1 MQYYNYKGMKKNTA
15 EQSAKVVEKY
25 RQQFAHNMEMYNYT
39 DKGKKTMIMDLVN
52 QMDKELAQLKNGF
65 MVQAKAGVYDNKNK
79 LLDFIIPEIKNITK
93 KGDVICDLMAGTCS
107 IAYAL
112 KDSGLRICVID
123 KTNDLLAFFKQVAV
137 YEAQISMYGV
147 NMELL
152 QQLAQDENISM
163 DLFDIVKAKMVAV
176 ETDDTNKANIRGI
189 KKVDHKMDVVNNDI
203 MDFEVLASQVNEP
216 ILPVALYGKDS
227 MELITGEPM
236 ADYFFNGD
244 INQE

>member
-1 MQYYNYKGMKKNTA
+1 MQYYNYKGMKKQVG

-25 RQQFAHNMEMYNYT
+25 RQQFAHNIEMYNYT

-79 LLDFIIPEIKNITK
+79 LLEERASKAPKT
-93 KGDVICDLMAGTCS
+93 GV
-107 IAYAL
+107 
-112 KDSGLRICVID
+112 D
-123 KTNDLLAFFKQVAV
+123 KTNDLLAFFKSVAV
-137 YEAQISMYGV
+137 YEAHISMYGV
-147 NMELL
+147 DMELL
-152 QQLAQDENISM
+152 QQLAQDENVSA
-163 DLFDIVKAKMVAV
+163 DLFNIVKAKMVAV
-176 ETDDTNKANIRGI
+176 EQDDTNKANIRGI

-216 ILPVALYGKDS
+216 ILPVAMYGKDS

-236 ADYFFNGD
+236 SDFYFN
-244 INQE
+244 NNAEVNE

>member
-1 MQYYNYKGMKKNTA
+1 MQYYNYKGMKKEVA
-15 EQSAKVVEKY
+15 QQSANVVEKY

-65 MVQAKAGVYDNKNK
+65 MVQAKEGVYTNKNK
-79 LLDFIIPEIKNITK
+79 LLEERASKAPKT
-93 KGDVICDLMAGTCS
+93 GV
-107 IAYAL
+107 
-112 KDSGLRICVID
+112 D

-137 YEAQISMYGV
+137 YEAHISMYGV
-147 NMELL
+147 DMELL
-152 QQLAQDENISM
+152 QQLAQNEDISA
-163 DLFDIVKAKMVAV
+163 DLFDIIKAKMVAV

-216 ILPVALYGKDS
+216 ILPVAMYGKDS

-236 ADYFFNGD
+236 ADFYFN
-244 INQE
+244 NNNAEVNE

>member
-1 MQYYNYKGMKKNTA
+1 MQYYNYKGMKKQVG

-79 LLDFIIPEIKNITK
+79 LLEERASKAPKT
-93 KGDVICDLMAGTCS
+93 GV
-107 IAYAL
+107 
-112 KDSGLRICVID
+112 D

-152 QQLAQDENISM
+152 QQLAQDEDVSA
-163 DLFDIVKAKMVAV
+163 DLFNIVKAKMVAV

-236 ADYFFNGD
+236 ADFYFNNNNAEVND
-244 INQE
+244 

>member
-1 MQYYNYKGMKKNTA
+1 MQYYNYKGMKKQVG

-79 LLDFIIPEIKNITK
+79 LLEERASKAPKT
-93 KGDVICDLMAGTCS
+93 GV
-107 IAYAL
+107 
-112 KDSGLRICVID
+112 D

-137 YEAQISMYGV
+137 YEAHISMYGV
-147 NMELL
+147 DMELL
-152 QQLAQDENISM
+152 QQLAQDENVSA
-163 DLFDIVKAKMVAV
+163 DLFQIVKSKMIAV
-176 ETDDTNKANIRGI
+176 EQDDTNKANIRGI

-216 ILPVALYGKDS
+216 ILPVAMYGKDS

-236 ADYFFNGD
+236 ADFYFN
-244 INQE
+244 NNNAEVNE

>member
-1 MQYYNYKGMKKNTA
+1 MMFYNYSGMKKQTA

-25 RQQFAHNMEMYNYT
+25 RQQYASNIQMYNYT
-39 DKGKKTMIMDLVN
+39 SHGKKTMIMDLVN

-79 LLDFIIPEIKNITK
+79 LLEERASKAPKT
-93 KGDVICDLMAGTCS
+93 GV
-107 IAYAL
+107 
-112 KDSGLRICVID
+112 D

-137 YEAQISMYGV
+137 YEAHISMYGV
-147 NMELL
+147 DMELL
-152 QQLAQDENISM
+152 QQLAQDEDVSA
-163 DLFDIVKAKMVAV
+163 DLFNIVKAKMVAV
-176 ETDDTNKANIRGI
+176 EQDDTNRANIRGI

-216 ILPVALYGKDS
+216 ILPVAMYGKDS

-236 ADYFFNGD
+236 SDFYFN
-244 INQE
+244 NNAEVNE

>member
-1 MQYYNYKGMKKNTA
+1 MQYYNYKGMKKQVG

-39 DKGKKTMIMDLVN
+39 DKGKKTMIMDLVK
-52 QMDKELAQLKNGF
+52 QMDAELAQLKNGF

-79 LLDFIIPEIKNITK
+79 LLEERASKAPKT
-93 KGDVICDLMAGTCS
+93 GV
-107 IAYAL
+107 
-112 KDSGLRICVID
+112 D

-152 QQLAQDENISM
+152 QQLAQDEDVSA
-163 DLFDIVKAKMVAV
+163 DLFNIVKAKMVAV
-176 ETDDTNKANIRGI
+176 EQDDTNKANIRGI

-203 MDFEVLASQVNEP
+203 MDYEVLESQVNEP
-216 ILPVALYGKDS
+216 ILPVAMYGKDS

>member
-25 RQQFAHNMEMYNYT
+25 RQQYASNIQMYNYT
-39 DKGKKTMIMDLVN
+39 SHGKKTMIMDLVN

-65 MVQAKAGVYDNKNK
+65 MVQAKEGVYTNKNK
-79 LLDFIIPEIKNITK
+79 LLEERASKAPKT
-93 KGDVICDLMAGTCS
+93 GV
-107 IAYAL
+107 
-112 KDSGLRICVID
+112 D

-137 YEAQISMYGV
+137 YEAHISMYGV
-147 NMELL
+147 DMELL
-152 QQLAQDENISM
+152 QQLAQDENVSA
-163 DLFDIVKAKMVAV
+163 DLFNIVKAKMVKAEPD
-176 ETDDTNKANIRGI
+176 ETNRANIRGI
-189 KKVDHKMDVVNNDI
+189 AKVDLKMNKINNDI
-203 MDFEVLASQVNEP
+203 MDYEVLESQVNEP
-216 ILPVALYGKDS
+216 ILPVAMYGKDS

>member
-1 MQYYNYKGMKKNTA
+1 MQYYNYKGMKKEVA
-15 EQSAKVVEKY
+15 QQSAKVVEKY

-52 QMDKELAQLKNGF
+52 QMNAELGNLKNSF
-65 MVQAKAGVYDNKNK
+65 MVQAKSGVYDNKNK
-79 LLDFIIPEIKNITK
+79 LLEERASKAPKT
-93 KGDVICDLMAGTCS
+93 GV
-107 IAYAL
+107 
-112 KDSGLRICVID
+112 D

-137 YEAQISMYGV
+137 YEAHISMYGV
-147 NMELL
+147 DMELL
-152 QQLAQDENISM
+152 QQLAQDEDVSA

-216 ILPVALYGKDS
+216 ILPVAMYGKDS

-236 ADYFFNGD
+236 ADFYFN
-244 INQE
+244 NNNAEVNE

>member
-1 MQYYNYKGMKKNTA
+1 MQYYNYKGMKKQVG

-25 RQQFAHNMEMYNYT
+25 RQQFAHNIEMYNYT

-79 LLDFIIPEIKNITK
+79 LLEERASKAPKT
-93 KGDVICDLMAGTCS
+93 GV
-107 IAYAL
+107 
-112 KDSGLRICVID
+112 D
-123 KTNDLLAFFKQVAV
+123 KTNDLLAFFKSVAV
-137 YEAQISMYGV
+137 YEAHISMYGV
-147 NMELL
+147 DMELL
-152 QQLAQDENISM
+152 QQLAQDENVSA
-163 DLFDIVKAKMVAV
+163 DLFNIVKAKMVAV
-176 ETDDTNKANIRGI
+176 EQDDTNKANIRGI

-216 ILPVALYGKDS
+216 ILPVAMYGKDS

-236 ADYFFNGD
+236 SDFYFN
-244 INQE
+244 NNNAEVNE

>member
-1 MQYYNYKGMKKNTA
+1 MQYYNYKGMKKQVG

-25 RQQFAHNMEMYNYT
+25 RKQYASNIQMYNYT
-39 DKGKKTMIMDLVN
+39 SHGKKTMIIDLVN
-52 QMDKELAQLKNGF
+52 QMDKELAQIKNGF

-79 LLDFIIPEIKNITK
+79 LLEERASKAPKT
-93 KGDVICDLMAGTCS
+93 GV
-107 IAYAL
+107 
-112 KDSGLRICVID
+112 D
-123 KTNDLLAFFKQVAV
+123 KTNDLLAFFKQVMSYQAH
-137 YEAQISMYGV
+137 IDLYGV
-147 NMELL
+147 DMELL

-163 DLFDIVKAKMVAV
+163 DLFDIIKAKMVAV
-176 ETDDTNKANIRGI
+176 EQDDTNKANIRGI

-236 ADYFFNGD
+236 ADFYFN
-244 INQE
+244 NNNAEVNE

>member
-1 MQYYNYKGMKKNTA
+1 MMFYNYSGMKKQTA

-25 RQQFAHNMEMYNYT
+25 RQQYASNIQMYNYT

-79 LLDFIIPEIKNITK
+79 LLEERASKAPKTGVE
-93 KGDVICDLMAGTCS
+93 
-107 IAYAL
+107 
-112 KDSGLRICVID
+112 

-137 YEAQISMYGV
+137 YEAHISMYGV
-147 NMELL
+147 DMELL
-152 QQLAQDENISM
+152 QQLAQDEDVSA
-163 DLFDIVKAKMVAV
+163 DLFNIVKAKMVAV
-176 ETDDTNKANIRGI
+176 EQDDTNRANIRGI
-189 KKVDHKMDVVNNDI
+189 AKVDLKMDKINNDI

-216 ILPVALYGKDS
+216 ILPVAMYGKDS

-236 ADYFFNGD
+236 SDFYFN
-244 INQE
+244 NNNAEVNE

>member
-1 MQYYNYKGMKKNTA
+1 MQYYNYKGMKKQVG

-79 LLDFIIPEIKNITK
+79 LLEERASKAPKT
-93 KGDVICDLMAGTCS
+93 GV
-107 IAYAL
+107 
-112 KDSGLRICVID
+112 D

-137 YEAQISMYGV
+137 YEAHISMYGV
-147 NMELL
+147 DMELL
-152 QQLAQDENISM
+152 QQLAQDENVSA
-163 DLFDIVKAKMVAV
+163 DLFNIVKAKMVKAEPD
-176 ETDDTNKANIRGI
+176 ETNRANIRGI
-189 KKVDHKMDVVNNDI
+189 AKVDLKMNKINNDI
-203 MDFEVLASQVNEP
+203 MDFEVLESQVNEP
-216 ILPVALYGKDS
+216 ILPVAMYGKDS

>member
-1 MQYYNYKGMKKNTA
+1 MQYYNYKGMKKQVG
-15 EQSAKVVEKY
+15 EQSARVVEKY

-65 MVQAKAGVYDNKNK
+65 MVQAKAGVYDTKNK
-79 LLDFIIPEIKNITK
+79 LLEERASKAPKT
-93 KGDVICDLMAGTCS
+93 GV
-107 IAYAL
+107 
-112 KDSGLRICVID
+112 D

-137 YEAQISMYGV
+137 YEAQINMYGV
-147 NMELL
+147 DMELL
-152 QQLAQDENISM
+152 QQLAQDEDVSA
-163 DLFDIVKAKMVAV
+163 DLFNIVKAKMVAV
-176 ETDDTNKANIRGI
+176 EQDDTNKANIRGI

-216 ILPVALYGKDS
+216 ILPVAMYGKDS

-236 ADYFFNGD
+236 ADFYFN
-244 INQE
+244 NNNAEVNE

>member
-1 MQYYNYKGMKKNTA
+1 MQYYNYNGMKKNTA

-25 RQQFAHNMEMYNYT
+25 RQQFAHNIEMYNYT

-79 LLDFIIPEIKNITK
+79 LLEERASKAPKT
-93 KGDVICDLMAGTCS
+93 GV
-107 IAYAL
+107 
-112 KDSGLRICVID
+112 D
-123 KTNDLLAFFKQVAV
+123 KTNDLLGFFKQVAV
-137 YEAQISMYGV
+137 YEAHISMYGV
-147 NMELL
+147 DMELL
-152 QQLAQDENISM
+152 QQLAQDENVSA
-163 DLFDIVKAKMVAV
+163 DLFNIVKAKMVAV
-176 ETDDTNKANIRGI
+176 EQDDTNRANIRGI

-216 ILPVALYGKDS
+216 ILPVAMYGKDS

-236 ADYFFNGD
+236 SDFYFN
-244 INQE
+244 NNNAEVNE

>member
-1 MQYYNYKGMKKNTA
+1 MQYYNYKGMKKQVG

-79 LLDFIIPEIKNITK
+79 LLEERASKAPKT
-93 KGDVICDLMAGTCS
+93 GV
-107 IAYAL
+107 
-112 KDSGLRICVID
+112 D

-137 YEAQISMYGV
+137 YEAHISMYGV
-147 NMELL
+147 DMELL

-163 DLFDIVKAKMVAV
+163 DLFNIVKAKMVAV
-176 ETDDTNKANIRGI
+176 EQDDTNKANIRGI

-216 ILPVALYGKDS
+216 ILPVAMYGKDS

>member
-1 MQYYNYKGMKKNTA
+1 MQYYNYKGMKKQVG

-65 MVQAKAGVYDNKNK
+65 MVQAKEGVYTNKNK
-79 LLDFIIPEIKNITK
+79 LLEERASKAPKT
-93 KGDVICDLMAGTCS
+93 GV
-107 IAYAL
+107 
-112 KDSGLRICVID
+112 D

-137 YEAQISMYGV
+137 YEAHISMYGV
-147 NMELL
+147 DMELL
-152 QQLAQDENISM
+152 QQLAQDENVSA
-163 DLFDIVKAKMVAV
+163 DLFNIVKAKMVAV
-176 ETDDTNKANIRGI
+176 EQDDTNKANIRGI

-216 ILPVALYGKDS
+216 ILPVAMYGKDS

-236 ADYFFNGD
+236 ADFYFN
-244 INQE
+244 NNNAEVNE

>member
-1 MQYYNYKGMKKNTA
+1 MQYYNYKGMKKQVG

-65 MVQAKAGVYDNKNK
+65 MVQAKEGVYTNKNK
-79 LLDFIIPEIKNITK
+79 LLEERASKAPKT
-93 KGDVICDLMAGTCS
+93 GV
-107 IAYAL
+107 
-112 KDSGLRICVID
+112 D
-123 KTNDLLAFFKQVAV
+123 KTNDLLAFFKQVMSYQAH
-137 YEAQISMYGV
+137 IDLYGV
-147 NMELL
+147 DMELL
-152 QQLAQDENISM
+152 QQLAQDEDVSA
-163 DLFDIVKAKMVAV
+163 DLFNIVKAKMVSV
-176 ETDDTNKANIRGI
+176 EQDDTNKANIRGI
-189 KKVDHKMDVVNNDI
+189 AKVDLKMNKINNDI
-203 MDFEVLASQVNEP
+203 MDYEVLESQVNEP
-216 ILPVALYGKDS
+216 ILPVAMYGKDS